1 MLQDGSP
8 DRDVEFATNVN
19 GLLQDP
25 DYDLQWNAPT
35 TSATASQ
42 ASTSTAAV
50 PQAPSYVVFLLVLP
64 CHDAIYADQPPAVV
78 QTSKLPLSRLLRL
91 SRRWRLW
98 LVHRQH
104 QQVG

>member
-35 TSATASQ
+35 TSTTASQ

-50 PQAPSYVVFLLVLP
+50 PQASSYVVFLLVLP
-64 CHDAIYADQPPAVV
+64 CHDIIYAGSGSNFQATPEQIAALESALASMAGTQAAPA
-78 QTSKLPLSRLLRL
+78 
-91 SRRWRLW
+91 
-98 LVHRQH
+98 
-104 QQVG
+104 G

>member
-25 DYDLQWNAPT
+25 DYDLQWNVPT
-35 TSATASQ
+35 TSTTAPQ

-50 PQAPSYVVFLLVLP
+50 PQASSYVGFLLVLP
-64 CHDAIYADQPPAVV
+64 FHDIYADQPPAVV
-78 QTSKLPLSRLLRL
+78 QTFKLPPSRLLHL
-91 SRRWRLW
+91 SLRWRLW
-98 LVHRQH
+98 LVHSHR
-104 QQVG
+104 QQVS